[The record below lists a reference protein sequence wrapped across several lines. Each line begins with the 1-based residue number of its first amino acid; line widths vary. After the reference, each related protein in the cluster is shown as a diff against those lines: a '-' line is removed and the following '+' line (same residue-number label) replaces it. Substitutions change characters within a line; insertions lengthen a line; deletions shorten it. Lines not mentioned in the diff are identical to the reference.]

1 MMISAL
7 VLFAAA
13 ALTSPIQKTST
24 HCGTVDVD
32 LGAGL
37 TDRQL
42 LGCGPSYS
50 DNVLWNLDRSDGV
63 QDDVY
68 THAATG
74 KGAVV
79 YVIDT
84 GVQKAHDEFQREGG
98 SNVIAGI
105 DTDVAR
111 GATKLPCPDDG
122 PTSPCNTF
130 AISLITHGTAVA
142 SVVAGRNAGIAPDAS
157 IVAVRILGGANL
169 AFEWALDDIVK
180 HAFAEGTPP
189 FRTAIVNMSDT
200 LATPDATFVAKM
212 TLMIN
217 GVDADF
223 HADPNGKKFLFVTI
237 AGNRNNNTDQCGKQG
252 EVVFPIAS
260 LGASLDGLITVGG
273 VSRDNH
279 FWSGSCGG
287 ESIDILA
294 PAEHVLTASI
304 TGHDHYRAT
313 ITSKGVVYDFDSGT
327 SYAAPYVCG
336 IAARLLELDP
346 TLTPAELET
355 RIKAS
360 GSYVADAATAPAGG
374 RVAVLIETPPAPPGP
389 RRRAAGH

>member
-1 MMISAL
+1 MNFAIA
-7 VLFAAA
+7 LFAAA
-13 ALTSPIQKTST
+13 ALASPIQKTST
-24 HCGTVDVD
+24 HCATVDID
-32 LGAGL
+32 AGSGL

-42 LGCGPSYS
+42 IGCGPSYA

-74 KGAVV
+74 KGSVV
-79 YVIDT
+79 YVIDL
-84 GVQKAHDEFQREGG
+84 GVQKAHDEFQRDGG

-105 DTDVAR
+105 DPGVSR
-111 GATKLPCPDDG
+111 GAAKLPCDDDG
-122 PTSPCNTF
+122 PTSPCNTSF
-130 AISLITHGTAVA
+130 VSLVTHGTAVA

-157 IVAVRILGGANL
+157 IVAVRVLGGSNFE
-169 AFEWALDDIVK
+169 FEWALDDIVK
-180 HAFAEGTPP
+180 HAFAAGTPP
-189 FRTAIVNMSDT
+189 FRTAVINMSAT
-200 LATPDATFVAKM
+200 LTTPDATFVQKM
-212 TLMIN
+212 NLMIN

-237 AGNRNNNTDQCGKQG
+237 AGNRNNGTDQCGAQG
-252 EVVFPIAS
+252 ETVFPVAK
-260 LGASLDGLITVGG
+260 LGSSIDGLITVAGI
-273 VSRDNH
+273 SRDNH

-287 ESIDILA
+287 DAIDILA

-304 TGHDHYRAT
+304 TGHDHYRGT
-313 ITSKGVVYDFDSGT
+313 QTSKGVVADFDSGT

-346 TLTPAELET
+346 TLTPVELEA

-374 RVAVLIETPPAPPGP
+374 RVAVLIETPPPPPGP
-389 RRRAAGH
+389 RRRIVGR